1 MEVGRSQEPQP
12 CVLVPDIIDLIC
24 SEVDQLECPSERRLT
39 LNALARTS
47 RLLHESAMNHL
58 WYELHSLAPLIMC
71 MPEDLWR
78 VMPGELGNLP
88 NLVRIY
94 FLSKTLTC

>member
-1 MEVGRSQEPQP
+1 
-12 CVLVPDIIDLIC
+12 
-24 SEVDQLECPSERRLT
+24 VDQFPSDPRFT
-39 LNALARTS
+39 LNALARTC
-47 RLLHESAMNHL
+47 RLFHESAMNHL

-78 VMPGELGNLP
+78 IVPAEQWNLP